1 MERFREA
8 EELVA
13 LLRRLLSSRGL
24 RLVQQQQLERL
35 LHALEAEMKGASTAS
50 RKRVT
55 KLVTEISKALCEEVR
70 KR

>member
-24 RLVQQQQLERL
+24 RLVQQTQLERL
-35 LHALEAEMKGASTAS
+35 LQSLEAEMKGASKAS

-55 KLVTEISKALCEEVR
+55 KLVTEISKALCEEVL